1 MDPLHLNEPSGDAF
15 VFLVLFAVVVGG
27 PLVVEKLKIPGI
39 IGLFLGGLLIGP
51 HGLGFIGSGNTTV
64 FSLGKLGLLYLMF
77 VAGLE
82 LDLGLVKRH
91 RRSVVVFSVLS
102 FAMPMAAG
110 TVAGLLLDFG
120 TGAAILLG
128 ALLASHTLIVYPTV
142 KSFRLGSD
150 PAVATGV
157 GATVVTDTL
166 ALIILAVIVGS
177 TEVGASSV
185 EIAIQTGLGL
195 LIVAGFSFLLLPRVA
210 TLFMARFGSS
220 RTNRYVFA
228 LVALLSA
235 ATVAQV
241 VDIEGIIGAFFAGLA
256 LNRLVPNEGDL
267 MHRIDFFGAAVFIPV
282 FIVSV
287 GLVLDPGVMAE
298 PETLR
303 MAGIFVLACVGGK
316 AIAAALTR
324 PFLGF
329 SWSQVGVLFSL
340 TAAQAAATLAV
351 ADVGKQH
358 GLFGNAVFN
367 AVLGL
372 ILVSLIVASVVASF
386 SGQRVPVPPKSPTP
400 TYGDRVL
407 LIGTED
413 CLFRAG
419 VAALAMRLASTDAGV
434 VLPVIVAPDG
444 DSMPGFH
451 EIEKVERRLTSV
463 GVDLP
468 VTVHVDGDS
477 PAAVQHAITSLD
489 ASAAVIDD
497 PSGEWLNVVQTGD
510 VPYRVPL
517 LIVGAVAGRCRRVVV
532 RPDPLAVSVPVGE
545 IARRLAP
552 ARTTVVIDDS
562 GAGGSAVE
570 TGTTDLVVSA
580 VGADVQPNGA
590 ASTVVT
596 IV

>member
-1 MDPLHLNEPSGDAF
+1 MDLLKLNEPSGEAF

-27 PLVVEKLKIPGI
+27 PLVVERLKIPGI

-51 HGLGFIGSGNTTV
+51 HGLGFIGAGNTTV
-64 FSLGKLGLLYLMF
+64 FALGKLGLLYLMF

-102 FAMPMAAG
+102 FSLPMAAG
-110 TVAGLLLDFG
+110 VTVGLLLDFG
-120 TGAAILLG
+120 TAAAVLLG

-142 KSFRLGSD
+142 KGFRLGSD

-166 ALIILAVIVGS
+166 ALVILAVVVGS
-177 TEVGASSV
+177 TDAGASSTQ
-185 EIAIQTGLGL
+185 IAVQTGLGL
-195 LIVAGFSFLLLPRVA
+195 LIVAGFSFGLLPWAAR
-210 TLFMARFGSS
+210 LFFARFGSS

-267 MHRIDFFGAAVFIPV
+267 MHRIDFFGSAVFIPV

-287 GLVLDPGVMAE
+287 GLVLDPAVMTE

-303 MAGIFVLACVGGK
+303 MAGFFLLACLGGK

-329 SWSQVGVLFSL
+329 SWPQVGVLFSL

-358 GLFGNAVFN
+358 GLFGNTVFN
-367 AVLGL
+367 AVLVL
-372 ILVSLIVASVVASF
+372 ILVSLVVASVAASF
-386 SGQRVPVPPKSPTP
+386 SGRRVPVPPRSLMP
-400 TYGDRVL
+400 TYGRRVL
-407 LIGTED
+407 LIGSAD
-413 CLFRAG
+413 CDFRAD
-419 VAALAMRLASTDAGV
+419 VAALAMRLAATDAGV
-434 VLPVIVAPDG
+434 VLPVIIAPDG
-444 DSMPGFH
+444 NSMPGLH
-451 EIEKVERRLTSV
+451 EIEALERRLTSA
-463 GVDLP
+463 GVDLA
-468 VTVHVDGDS
+468 VTVHVDRD
-477 PAAVQHAITSLD
+477 AMEAVRHSMTSLD
-489 ASAAVIDD
+489 ASAALLDD
-497 PSGEWLNVVQTGD
+497 PTNEWLALAQAGD
-510 VPYRVPL
+510 RAFTAPL
-517 LIVGAVAGRCRRVVV
+517 LFVSSVAGRTRRVVARRDV
-532 RPDPLAVSVPVGE
+532 LADAAP
-545 IARRLAP
+545 IDDLARRLAP
-552 ARTTVVIDDS
+552 ARAEVVVDD
-562 GAGGSAVE
+562 GAAVGIE
-570 TGTTDLVVSA
+570 VGATDLVVNA
-580 VGADVQPNGA
+580 IGADRQPDGA
-590 ASTVVT
+590 RSTVVT
-596 IV
+596 VV